1 MNIKIGE
8 NLKQLR
14 KAKDITQEELAD
26 FLGISFQA
34 ISKWERGDSF
44 PDITMLPALSNLFE
58 VSVDELIGMDQIR
71 NRENLTKVFNTAKEL
86 EVENKYKD
94 AIELM
99 RNALKT
105 YPKDYSLMS
114 ELALALSL
122 DNEYTETEQT
132 SIKEAIS
139 LCECVLANSTNEKVR
154 STTRACLCFLYKNNG
169 EQQKALDLARTL
181 PHVWESREMLLI
193 ELFNGSE
200 YMDSLKKS
208 INTVLSII
216 CEKIDNSEHHENM
229 ESNIKKMFALGPRT
243 NTYMFGN
250 NQDAIS
256 KIADFLD

>member
-1 MNIKIGE
+1 MDIKIGE
-8 NLKQLR
+8 NLKRLR

-58 VSVDELIGMDQIR
+58 ISVDELIGMEQIR
-71 NRENLTKVFNTAKEL
+71 SRENLNKVFKIIKEL
-86 EVENKYKD
+86 EAENKYKD

-105 YPKDYSLMS
+105 YPNEYSLMS

-122 DNEYTETEQT
+122 SNEYTEAEHT
-132 SIKEAIS
+132 SIKEAIT

-154 STTRACLCFLYKNNG
+154 STTRACLCFLYNNNG
-169 EQQKALDLARTL
+169 EHQKALDLAQTL
-181 PHVWESREMLLI
+181 PHVWESREMLFI
-193 ELFNGSE
+193 ELFNGRE

-208 INTVLSII
+208 INTVLSLI
-216 CEKIDNSEHHENM
+216 CEKINNAEHHESM
-229 ESNIKKMFALGPRT
+229 ESNIEKLIALGPQT

-250 NQDAIS
+250 NRDIIN
-256 KIADFLD
+256 KIINFID